1 MFEVCFGL
9 GEMHEAQSDLPVTIH
24 GSENLQREIKLVL
37 NEYGNRFFR
46 QVRREP
52 AALPPFELR
61 LTKTEKW
68 SSSRSNCGRPR
79 PLGPEK
85 HKALKDQVEAMQA
98 VDVIEQSTALHYSQA
113 HLVPKKPRGWRFAL
127 DYRELNENS
136 ESYAWPIP
144 NIREMFARIGE
155 HRPRYFAVLDLTSG
169 YHQVEV
175 ANPARALTA
184 FITTMGIFQFKRLP
198 MGLKGAPAYFQK
210 MMSGIVLQGLVF
222 SICEIYLDDCLVFGK
237 TEEELVENLRQ
248 VLARFRQYNLTCNP
262 DKCRFGMT
270 QVEYVGVQIDENGLS
285 FSKEKKESV
294 MNFPQPEIQKQL
306 KSF

>member
-1 MFEVCFGL
+1 MENLPFEGVFQLSEAALAHLPAIENLGDYLKDIKISSGEDEDESLTFTRAKMFEVCFGL
-9 GEMHEAQSDLPVTIH
+9 GEMHEAQSDLPAEIR
-24 GSENLQREIKLVL
+24 GSENLQREIKTVL
-37 NEYGNRFFR
+37 SEYRDRFCR

-68 SSSRSNCGRPR
+68 SSSRPNCGRSR

-85 HKALKDQVEAMQA
+85 HKALKDQVEGMQA
-98 VDVIEQSTALHYSQA
+98 VDVIEHSTALHYSQA

-169 YHQVEV
+169 
-175 ANPARALTA
+175 
-184 FITTMGIFQFKRLP
+184 
-198 MGLKGAPAYFQK
+198 
-210 MMSGIVLQGLVF
+210 
-222 SICEIYLDDCLVFGK
+222 
-237 TEEELVENLRQ
+237 
-248 VLARFRQYNLTCNP
+248 
-262 DKCRFGMT
+262 
-270 QVEYVGVQIDENGLS
+270 
-285 FSKEKKESV
+285 
-294 MNFPQPEIQKQL
+294 
-306 KSF
+306 